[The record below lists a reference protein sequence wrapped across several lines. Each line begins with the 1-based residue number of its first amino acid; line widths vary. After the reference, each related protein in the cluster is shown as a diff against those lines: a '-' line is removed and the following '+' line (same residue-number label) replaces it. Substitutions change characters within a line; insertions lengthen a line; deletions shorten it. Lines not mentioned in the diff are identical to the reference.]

1 MTTYSI
7 YHFFARLIDRRSE
20 LLASAPLEEI
30 PVLNEQNFFSCINPA
45 QYPDR
50 VIRVNADRSRYSGG
64 ELIELKDAR
73 SYSVSS
79 FNSTIPT
86 GRKRLDT
93 FLTPRILAQMEAAGD
108 PLEALPV
115 REAYYVVRGRSR
127 EHTKVCITHG
137 SFFETIP
144 VEALIRGAFAQVI
157 DERLGTSLDEETKS
171 KIIELF
177 TDQSDFSQS
186 RSVENASVR
195 LRFRVMTEVRPEG
208 NILNSGLYPEI
219 GDDTLNLVVPLHDPD
234 GESAIASLAQEALA
248 ERFAQVTTLRIKHP
262 LNGWFIVFQCP
273 LESARH
279 HDS

>member
-7 YHFFARLIDRRSE
+7 YHFFAKLIDSRSE

-219 GDDTLNLVVPLHDPD
+219 GDDTLNLIVPLHEPD
-234 GESAIASLAQEALA
+234 EAEVLVKLAQEALA
-248 ERFAQVTTLRIKHP
+248 ERFTQVRTVRIKHP
-262 LNGWFIVFQCP
+262 FNGWFIVFQCP